1 MLKVSRNMTLGKIDK
16 RRGLF
21 LPNTDNFLAFFIVF
35 EWGRIFEYTT
45 KKREVKYNA
54 KLRPNYISVHV
65 SVLAVVFRQ
74 PISKKPT
81 FLSENVS
88 FFKFVSK
95 IQAADTKR
103 IERKIIRT

>member
-45 KKREVKYNA
+45 KKGK
-54 KLRPNYISVHV
+54 
-65 SVLAVVFRQ
+65 
-74 PISKKPT
+74 
-81 FLSENVS
+81 
-88 FFKFVSK
+88 
-95 IQAADTKR
+95 
-103 IERKIIRT
+103 

>member
-35 EWGRIFEYTT
+35 ERGRIFEYTT

-54 KLRPNYISVHV
+54 KLRPNYFSVHV

-74 PISKKPT
+74 PISKNRHFCLKMSV
-81 FLSENVS
+81 FSNLLA
-88 FFKFVSK
+88 KYK
-95 IQAADTKR
+95 QLIQKELR
-103 IERKIIRT
+103 EK